1 MKKENVKKILLVI
14 LAIIICV
21 AVYLGVVGIYK
32 NNKEQVAKEK
42 QNQQKEEVISD
53 ENLYESK
60 EYPKIDGSTATL
72 PLAEAFKANFTK
84 NEEVEVEHS
93 KTHNAYVKLIND
105 EVDLILVTEP
115 SEDELEL
122 AKQKGVELEVIP
134 VVKEGFVF
142 YVNSEN
148 EVDNLTTEQIQK
160 IYTGEITN
168 WKEVGGA
175 DEKIIAYQRP
185 ENSGSQTGMLSLV
198 MNGLKMMEPQT
209 ETLAGSME
217 EIINFVSD
225 YNNGKNAVGYSYYYY
240 ANTMFETI
248 DKTVA
253 SNIKLLGVDGV
264 EPTNKTIQNSS
275 YPFTTAYYIVINKA
289 DNEDS
294 PARILA
300 NQMLS
305 PRGQKVAEEAGYV
318 PVK

>member
-1 MKKENVKKILLVI
+1 MKKENVKKVLLVI

-21 AVYLGVVGIYK
+21 AVYVGVVGIYK
-32 NNKEQVAKEK
+32 NNKEQEAK
-42 QNQQKEEVISD
+42 QQEEIITD
-53 ENLYESK
+53 ENLYEAK

-84 NEEVEVEHS
+84 SEEVEVKHS

-122 AKQKGVELEVIP
+122 AKQKGIELEVIP

-185 ENSGSQTGMLSLV
+185 QNSGSQTGMLSLV
-198 MNGLKMMEPQT
+198 MNGLKMMETKT
-209 ETLAGSME
+209 ETLAGTME
-217 EIINFVSD
+217 QIINFVSD
-225 YNNGKNAVGYSYYYY
+225 YNNGKNSIGYSYYYY
-240 ANTMFETI
+240 ANTMFESI
-248 DKTVA
+248 DKEVA
-253 SNIKLLGVDGV
+253 SNINLLGVDGV
-264 EPTNKTIQNSS
+264 KPTNETIQNDS

-289 DNEDS
+289 DSEDS
-294 PARILA
+294 QARILA

-305 PRGQKVAEEAGYV
+305 ARGQKVAEEAGYV